1 MADLGEVILFCSFFH
16 LKSEA
21 GAIKCQ
27 LSYVVLPVLDIR
39 AAREVGAARKP
50 KAKSRAKAGAKAK
63 RRRPC
68 VKGAQPARVVYKEW
82 PVFSPEHMCR
92 AIFEAGRWELMM
104 LACMVNEHVF
114 TYFFLFFAALFCFVP
129 VETHP
134 RTGNFD
140 WSDFWVRARSERW
153 GERPGM
159 FLWFLRHSHFA
170 PHQVLGVLKIGDL
183 HIGGFPCGSL

>member
-1 MADLGEVILFCSFFH
+1 MIQTSLFCSFS
-16 LKSEA
+16 LGSEA

-39 AAREVGAARKP
+39 AAREAGAARKP

-63 RRRPC
+63 RKRPC

-92 AIFEAGRWELMM
+92 AIFEASLY
-104 LACMVNEHVF
+104 L
-114 TYFFLFFAALFCFVP
+114 LFFAPIFCLVP

-153 GERPGM
+153 GERRGI
-159 FLWFLRHSHFA
+159 HEQGFA
-170 PHQVLGVLKIGDL
+170 
-183 HIGGFPCGSL
+183 GFVPIF